1 MNKALRVIVGT
12 LLTGA
17 VGSLL
22 LVPSV
27 DLSSAQPELQAITTS
42 VQPNTLLV
50 SCPGAFM
57 ELGGEAGT
65 ELGQLERIGQ
75 SSVSAI
81 APDEASTSP
90 LISEFLTLSADGL
103 EQSTA
108 LLSAV
113 QAQYIERQRAQGL
126 AATFCEQPTTA
137 GWFVSGQSS
146 VGAETLLLMSNPSLV
161 DTQVLLT
168 FHLPGGVVEERVALA
183 AGTEITLGLASIVG
197 PQPSYAIEFSSLG
210 APVAAALQ
218 HRFSR
223 GLTPLGVSLSMS
235 SRSPALDQWIT
246 PLEVF
251 AEGYQA
257 PLLRLFAPEARS
269 EVIITAFSQGDPEL
283 FRQVVPAGAFLELPL
298 ELPNGRYALKIE
310 SDNPILAGV
319 LNPSLEPLDHVWISP
334 AETFSS
340 LSLPIPNYRT
350 QLSLTNP
357 NAVPILVR
365 VDVENSGRNSIQSVQ
380 LEPLSITAVE
390 VAGDAVVLQSANQF
404 LAALQLNDPL
414 GYALINPSENQN
426 LGSELSILVR

>member
-1 MNKALRVIVGT
+1 MNKVLKT
-12 LLTGA
+12 LLGA
-17 VGSLL
+17 MATVATGSLL
-22 LVPSV
+22 LIPSV
-27 DLSSAQPELQAITTS
+27 ELSAATSALQPIDTS
-42 VQPNTLLV
+42 VEPKTLQV
-50 SCPGAFM
+50 SCPGAFL
-57 ELGGEAGT
+57 ELGGESGT

-75 SSVSAI
+75 ASVSAI
-81 APDEASTSP
+81 EPEGLGTNP
-90 LISEFLTLSADGL
+90 LISEFLSLEAEGL
-103 EQSTA
+103 QQSTA

-113 QAQYIERQRAQGL
+113 QAQYVERQRAQGL

-146 VGAETLLLMSNPSLV
+146 VGAETMLLMSNPSLV
-161 DTQVLLT
+161 DTQVLLN
-168 FHLPGGVVEERVALA
+168 FHLPGGAVEERVALA
-183 AGTEITLGLASIVG
+183 AGAELALGLASIVG
-197 PQPSYAIEFSSLG
+197 PEPSYAIEFSSLG
-210 APVAAALQ
+210 APVAVALQ

-235 SRSPALDQWIT
+235 YRAPALDQWIT

-257 PLLRLFAPEARS
+257 PLLRLFAPEERS

-310 SDNPILAGV
+310 SDNPVLAGV

-334 AETFSS
+334 AHSFSS

-357 NAVPILVR
+357 NAVPISVR
-365 VDVENSGRNSIQSVQ
+365 VDVVNAGRSTIQSVQ
-380 LEPLSITAVE
+380 LEPLSVTAVPVSGDF
-390 VAGDAVVLQSANQF
+390 VAMESASQF
-404 LAALQLNDPL
+404 FAALQLTDPL

>member
-1 MNKALRVIVGT
+1 MNKVLKT
-12 LLTGA
+12 LLGVVATLA
-17 VGSLL
+17 TGSLVL
-22 LVPSV
+22 IPSA
-27 DLSSAQPELQAITTS
+27 DLSAATSAQQPIDISVEPKTLQ
-42 VQPNTLLV
+42 V
-50 SCPGAFM
+50 SCPGSFM
-57 ELGGEAGT
+57 ELGGESGT

-75 SSVSAI
+75 ASLSAI
-81 APDEASTSP
+81 QPAGAEADP
-90 LISEFLTLSADGL
+90 LISEFLSLQAEGL
-103 EQSTA
+103 QQSTA

-113 QAQYIERQRAQGL
+113 QAQYVERQRAKGL

-168 FHLPGGVVEERVALA
+168 FHLPGGLVEERVALA
-183 AGTEITLGLASIVG
+183 AGAEVTIGLASIVG
-197 PQPSYAIEFSSLG
+197 PEPSYAIQFSSLG
-210 APVAAALQ
+210 APVAVALQ

-223 GLTPLGVSLSMS
+223 GLTPLGVSVSMS
-235 SRSPALDQWIT
+235 SRAPAMDQWIT
-246 PLEVF
+246 PLEIF

-257 PLLRLFAPEARS
+257 PLLRLFAPGERS
-269 EVIITAFSQGDPEL
+269 EVIITAFSQGDHEL
-283 FRQVVPAGAFLELPL
+283 IRQVVPAGAFLELPL

-310 SDNPILAGV
+310 SDHPVLAGV
-319 LNPSLEPLDHVWISP
+319 LNPSLEPLDHVWVSP
-334 AETFSS
+334 AESFSS

-357 NAVPILVR
+357 NAVPISVR

-380 LEPLSITAVE
+380 LEPLSVTAVPVSGDF
-390 VAGDAVVLQSANQF
+390 VAMESASQF
-404 LAALQLNDPL
+404 FAALQLTDPL